1 MQLKLI
7 RTRLILLVTAILV
20 CGFLTTNILSFQV
33 SKNALRTTILNNELP
48 LTSDNIYSEIQTDL
62 LRPILVSSLMAN
74 DTFLREWVIDGERD
88 TGKIVRY
95 LDNIRNRYDAF
106 TTFFISNKT
115 LAYYHFSGPSRIID
129 ENNPEDDWFFR
140 VRDMK
145 DEYEINVD
153 DNEQQGGAITI
164 FINYKTFDSNG
175 KFIGVSGVGLG
186 LSSVAAM
193 VKKYEQDFSRNIF
206 FVDKT
211 GFVRVS
217 SQESIANNNINNMNG
232 IQNLAT
238 EALSKDR
245 GSFSYSRDGE
255 EYLLTTRYIP
265 ELKWYLFV
273 ELPESEATAG
283 IRRGFIEN
291 IIIGFVVIG
300 ITIAMI
306 IYVINFAQRQ
316 LESMAV
322 TDKLTGL
329 GNRQAF
335 DVSFGDAIKRARRT
349 NEDVSLMMIDFDNF
363 KSVNDSFG
371 HIAGDEVIKRV
382 IGFIKPML
390 RESDIMCR
398 WGGEEF
404 SVVMPACNAKNA
416 ATIAENIRDG
426 VMDEIFVGQDINW
439 RMTISIGISELSGTS
454 DDAVDM
460 LRRADSALYLA
471 KENGRNRIEVAQI
484 I

>member
-1 MQLKLI
+1 M
-7 RTRLILLVTAILV
+7 VTAILV
-20 CGFLTTNILSFQV
+20 AGFLTTNILSFQV

-48 LTSDNIYSEIQTDL
+48 LTSDNIYSEIQTDF
-62 LRPILVSSLMAN
+62 LRPVLVSSLMAN
-74 DTFLREWVIDGERD
+74 DTFLREWVTDGERD
-88 TGKIVRY
+88 TGKIIRY

-106 TTFFISNKT
+106 TAFFISNKT
-115 LAYYHFSGPSRIID
+115 LAYYHFSGPARTID
-129 ENNPEDDWFFR
+129 KNNPEDDWFFR

-145 DEYEINVD
+145 DQYEINVD

-175 KFIGVSGVGLG
+175 EFIGVSGVGLG
-186 LSSVAAM
+186 LSSVAA
-193 VKKYEQDFSRNIF
+193 VIKKYEQDFSRNIF
-206 FVDKT
+206 FVDKA
-211 GFVRVS
+211 GFIRVS
-217 SQESIANNNINNMNG
+217 SQESIINKNINSING
-232 IQNLAT
+232 IQNLAA

-273 ELPESEATAG
+273 ELPESEATVG
-283 IRRGFIEN
+283 IRQGFIKN
-291 IIIGFVVIG
+291 LVIGFVVIG
-300 ITIAMI
+300 ITLALI

-335 DVSFGDAIKRARRT
+335 DVSFGDAIKRARRMDE
-349 NEDVSLMMIDFDNF
+349 NVSLMMIDFDNF
-363 KSVNDSFG
+363 KLVNDSFG
-371 HIAGDEVIKRV
+371 HIVGDEVIKRA

-390 RESDIMCR
+390 RESDILCR

-416 ATIAENIRDG
+416 TVIADNIRDG

-454 DDAVDM
+454 DDGVEM

-471 KENGRNRIEVAQI
+471 KENGRNRVEVA
-484 I
+484 